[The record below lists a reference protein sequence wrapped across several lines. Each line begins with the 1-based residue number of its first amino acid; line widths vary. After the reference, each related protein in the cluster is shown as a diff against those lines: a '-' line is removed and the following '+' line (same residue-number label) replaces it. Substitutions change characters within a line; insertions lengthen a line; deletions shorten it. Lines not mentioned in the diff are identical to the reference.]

1 MVKNELLMCVWQKLK
16 SQRILLFN
24 FFLVLFINL
33 TVLFGIIHGFQC
45 TISTNLYIYLQ
56 YFQQKIF
63 NFSKIS
69 GFQTHHLVCVW
80 LQIKKSAYF
89 TIQLIFV
96 TTFGIIHG
104 THCIISSNFYF
115 YL

>member
-16 SQRILLFN
+16 SQRILLFSL
-24 FFLVLFINL
+24 FLILFIDL
-33 TVLFGIIHGFQC
+33 TVLFGTIHGFQC

-56 YFQQKIF
+56 YFQQIIF

-80 LQIKKSAYF
+80 LQIKKSTYF

-96 TTFGIIHG
+96 TTFWYY
-104 THCIISSNFYF
+104 SWDPLYYF
-115 YL
+115 K